1 MKLSTHPDIAVR
13 SGKDFSLNDLDTN
26 HHIGIDSK
34 KEGKKL
40 LEQNQEK
47 LHDLLRKLYAQ
58 DDHAILAVFQAR
70 DAAGKDSTIR
80 RVFGNAFP
88 QATAVHSFKAPSH
101 LELEHDYLWRS
112 TLKLP
117 RRGHISIFNRSYYEE
132 VLVTK
137 VHPQYIL
144 GQRIPGIKSLEQ
156 VNETFWAKRYQAIR
170 DHERHLADNGT
181 VILKFFLNVGRDE
194 QKRRF
199 LDRIKIQEKNWKF
212 SLGDLRERARW
223 DDYQEAYQKAI
234 EETAEP
240 HAPWYV
246 IPADDKWYM
255 RALVS
260 QIMVEKLEELNLR
273 YPEVGEKEK
282 AELTEGK
289 RILETES

>member
-1 MKLSTHPDIAVR
+1 
-13 SGKDFSLNDLDTN
+13 
-26 HHIGIDSK
+26 
-34 KEGKKL
+34 
-40 LEQNQEK
+40 
-47 LHDLLRKLYAQ
+47 
-58 DDHAILAVFQAR
+58 
-70 DAAGKDSTIR
+70 
-80 RVFGNAFP
+80 
-88 QATAVHSFKAPSH
+88 
-101 LELEHDYLWRS
+101 
-112 TLKLP
+112 
-117 RRGHISIFNRSYYEE
+117 
-132 VLVTK
+132 
-137 VHPQYIL
+137 
-144 GQRIPGIKSLEQ
+144 
-156 VNETFWAKRYQAIR
+156 
-170 DHERHLADNGT
+170 
-181 VILKFFLNVGRDE
+181 LNVGRDE